1 MNVRTGDP
9 CFISA
14 AALAETSLP
23 EVQKEIIGDGQ
34 IAIIAAQYGRG
45 KTPLFAHLAL
55 EGACAVPLTPL
66 GLDSCRGPVMVFDGE
81 SNPSSYKEM
90 LARIMR
96 GVEIE
101 RWPEN
106 LQLWFRLD
114 PSLTPGHASFDS
126 LTRVVAQHQ
135 PGLLVLDPLRQFCSG
150 YDLTKPKEA
159 VLFINI
165 LRSLQAEAPKLRIG
179 LPHHL
184 TKRDLNTECGALA
197 DDPWAWLERVSGSL
211 ALLDHADV
219 RLGFE
224 EENGKL
230 VLAGIKRGVGTVGPW
245 HFTVEEDAKAQP
257 CRYLF
262 EDKEHS
268 ILERY
273 RHFLEK
279 LPSEK
284 VTWKT
289 AKLLLGINDST
300 MHRFV
305 KAAKSAGMLV
315 QEGDAG
321 YRKVEVRK

>member
-230 VLAGIKRGVGTVGPW
+230 VLAGIKRGVGTSWPVALHRGRRRKGATLPISLRRQG
-245 HFTVEEDAKAQP
+245 AQYP
-257 CRYLF
+257 GTLQTL
-262 EDKEHS
+262 S
-268 ILERY
+268 
-273 RHFLEK
+273 
-279 LPSEK
+279 
-284 VTWKT
+284 
-289 AKLLLGINDST
+289 G
-300 MHRFV
+300 
-305 KAAKSAGMLV
+305 KAALRKSHLENRQTPTGN
-315 QEGDAG
+315 QRQHDAPFRQG
-321 YRKVEVRK
+321 CKVSRNARSRGRCRVP